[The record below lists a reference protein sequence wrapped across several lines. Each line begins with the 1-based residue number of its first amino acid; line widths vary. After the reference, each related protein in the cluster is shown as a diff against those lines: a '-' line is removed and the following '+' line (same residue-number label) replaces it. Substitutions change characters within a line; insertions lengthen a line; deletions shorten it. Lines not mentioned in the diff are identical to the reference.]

1 MDIRRVGIIRKRDC
15 AEPARLGEELGRWL
29 ASRGIAVDADRIV
42 PDQDLLIVLGGDGTL
57 LHVAAEA
64 CTHGIP
70 VLGINLGGLGFLTEI
85 SLLEC
90 YQALEQ
96 VLAGE
101 FVIEERMMLKIRL
114 TIRDGEGDEEA
125 VQYPWLYALN
135 EVVISKG
142 TVDRMAELGIWVDSE
157 YLATYR
163 ADGLIVATSTGS
175 TAYNL
180 SAGGPIVH
188 PRLAAMVVTPIC
200 PFMLES
206 RPVLLAGSA
215 TVRAR
220 LANHQ
225 DGERPGERLQI
236 IVDGRFYEQL
246 TADTTLEIK
255 AAERSLKLVCSPS
268 KGYFEILRNKLN
280 WAAGHQK

>member
-1 MDIRRVGIIRKRDC
+1 MNIRRVGVVLKRDC
-15 AEPARLGEELGRWL
+15 AEPARVGEELGRWL
-29 ASRGIAVDADRIV
+29 VKRGITVDKDRVIAG
-42 PDQDLLIVLGGDGTL
+42 QDLLIVLGGDGTL

-64 CTHGIP
+64 CAHGTP
-70 VLGINLGGLGFLTEI
+70 VLGINLGGLGFLTEV
-85 SLLEC
+85 SMAEC
-90 YQALEQ
+90 YQALEK

-101 FVIEERMMLKIRL
+101 FVIEERLMLKVRL
-114 TIRDGEGDEEA
+114 TAAASDSGT
-125 VQYPWLYALN
+125 VQGPWLHALN

-142 TVDRMAELGIWVDSE
+142 AVDRMAELGVWVDDE

-163 ADGLIVATSTGS
+163 ADGLIIATSTGS

-206 RPVLLAGSA
+206 RPVLLAADGV
-215 TVRAR
+215 VRAS
-220 LANHQ
+220 LANSRC
-225 DGERPGERLQI
+225 GERIAEKLQI
-236 IVDGRFYEQL
+236 IVDGRHHEQL
-246 TADTTLEIK
+246 LADSVLEIK
-255 AAERSLKLVCSPS
+255 AAERSLQLVCSPT